1 MRTSL
6 TDLIKCGYPEAQRHS
21 CTLACI
27 IVVLCCVLPRGH
39 RRPLRHAPVA
49 EAATVGNGGSG
60 SVSFNGGSGSGGWWG
75 GGNDGSG
82 SGDG

>member
-1 MRTSL
+1 ME
-6 TDLIKCGYPEAQRHS
+6 CGYAAAQRQS
-21 CTLACI
+21 STLACMI
-27 IVVLCCVLPRGH
+27 QVQCFVLSRAH
-39 RRPLRHAPVA
+39 RQPLRRAPVA
-49 EAATVGNGGSG
+49 EAATGGNGGSG